1 MYQRIV
7 HFLDVEIWKMK
18 LEELNKYRA
27 WGIHALRVL
36 VLTVREFAKDKCSYR
51 ASALTFYT
59 LLTIVP
65 VLAMA
70 FGIAQGFGL
79 ESILEEQI
87 RFYFEGQEKVMNQIL
102 DVVHNL
108 LSNTREELVAGIG
121 ILVLLWSVLRILSN
135 IENTMNV
142 IWQVRKPRTIVR
154 RIVDYSALL
163 IIAPILVIISSG
175 LTVFI
180 ARLVKEYT
188 QEEAFF
194 QSFSPIVTFPL
205 KILPYAI
212 VWMLMTFL
220 YLVMPNRRVKI
231 MPALI
236 GGIIAG
242 TAYQLTQ
249 WGYITFQVGA
259 SNYNAIYGS
268 FAALPLFLIWLQLSW
283 TIVLFGAEL
292 SYAVQNVHHY
302 DQRAEVAKISPFYK
316 RTLTLLVTH
325 FIVQRFDKE
334 EPAATSDDIAASL
347 GIPFKLLRQI
357 LDDLLESKIISK
369 TRIDEKLVGYQP
381 ARDIAKLSIHHIF
394 ELMDKDGVNE
404 LALKDNPALEKIE
417 HALKEL
423 KMHEKLSTGN
433 LLLKE
438 IE

>member
-7 HFLDVEIWKMK
+7 QFLDVEIWKIK
-18 LEELNKYRA
+18 LDELTKHKA
-27 WGIHALRVL
+27 WGINVLRIL
-36 VLTVREFAKDKCSYR
+36 VLTIREFAKDKCSYR

-65 VLAMA
+65 VLALA

-79 ESILEEQI
+79 EAILEKQI
-87 RFYFEGQEKVMNQIL
+87 RFYFESQEVVMNQIL
-102 DVVHNL
+102 NVVHNL
-108 LSNTREELVAGIG
+108 LSDTREELVAGIG
-121 ILVLLWSVLRILSN
+121 VLVLLWSVLRILAN

-142 IWQVRKPRTIVR
+142 IWQAKKPRTIVR
-154 RIVDYSALL
+154 RIVDYSALM

-180 ARLVKEYT
+180 ARVVTQYT

-194 QSFSPIVTFPL
+194 QSFSPIITFPL

-220 YLVMPNRRVKI
+220 YLVMPNKRVKI
-231 MPALI
+231 IPALI

-242 TAYQLTQ
+242 TAYQVTQ

-292 SYAVQNVHHY
+292 SYSVQHVHQYEQKAAVS
-302 DQRAEVAKISPFYK
+302 KISPFYK
-316 RTLTLLVTH
+316 RTLTLLVVH
-325 FIVQRFDKE
+325 LIIKRFDNEK
-334 EPAATSDDIAASL
+334 PAITIDEISMDL
-347 GIPFKLLRQI
+347 GIPYKLLREI
-357 LDDLLESKIISK
+357 LEDLLGSKIINQV
-369 TRIDEKLVGYQP
+369 RISDKIVAFQP
-381 ARDIAKLSIHHIF
+381 ARDINKLTIHHIF
-394 ELMDKDGVNE
+394 ELMDKDGANQ
-404 LALKDNPALEKIE
+404 LDLNDNDDLVKIE
-417 HALKEL
+417 KALTEL

-438 IE
+438 I